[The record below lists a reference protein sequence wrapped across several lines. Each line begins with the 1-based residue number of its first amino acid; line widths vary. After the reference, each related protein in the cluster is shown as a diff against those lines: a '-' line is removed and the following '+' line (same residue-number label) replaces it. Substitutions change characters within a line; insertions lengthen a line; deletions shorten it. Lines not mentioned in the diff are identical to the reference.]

1 MMSLRENTQ
10 AGVLADGTSR
20 ISCRGQQVY
29 QFLGVSSFC
38 QYTVVP
44 DTSLAKIEPSAP
56 LDKVCLLGC
65 GVSTGYGAA
74 VQTGKVEKDSTC
86 AVFGLGAVG
95 LAAVMGCKAVMAKR
109 IIGVDINP
117 EKFEKAKQ
125 FGATDCINP
134 KDYDKPIQEVL
145 VEMTNE
151 CCVGVHQRGLWHM
164 CHCWVDRERN
174 NERPDYKDPDGAHL
188 EGNLFWR
195 LEECEGCA

>member
-1 MMSLRENTQ
+1 
-10 AGVLADGTSR
+10 
-20 ISCRGQQVY
+20 GQQVY

-117 EKFEKAKQ
+117 KKFEKAKQ
-125 FGATDCINP
+125 FGATECINP

-145 VEMTNE
+145 VEMTN
-151 CCVGVHQRGLWHM
+151 GGS
-164 CHCWVDRERN
+164 
-174 NERPDYKDPDGAHL
+174 AAL
-188 EGNLFWR
+188 ESTR
-195 LEECEGCA
+195 EGCGTCVIAGWTETETMSVQILKILMGRTLKGTYFGGILFLSQI